1 MRPLCGTYIIVT
13 MASLVS
19 APAPHPRSS
28 RQISSCHTWMMTR
41 ARRIPHN
48 KLYLLHPISDTCA
61 QGYTHVILLFH
72 SRYSI
77 ILFYRNGI
85 ATFMASTWG
94 SCALSDLITDL
105 LFNSGYGVGY
115 VCSPLC
121 LVIFVALERTL
132 VCFSNYPVH
141 LISNSVRCVCLRQ
154 DQCTIACLRNYHNLI
169 GTATTQAATRRN
181 GERRQP

>member
-77 ILFYRNGI
+77 ILYWNVPC
-85 ATFMASTWG
+85 WG
-94 SCALSDLITDL
+94 HQLWDINC
-105 LFNSGYGVGY
+105 
-115 VCSPLC
+115 CM
-121 LVIFVALERTL
+121 
-132 VCFSNYPVH
+132 
-141 LISNSVRCVCLRQ
+141 CVCLCVCVSVS
-154 DQCTIACLRNYHNLI
+154 QCICLSADISLYCAKNDSTDYPEIVWVCWVWRCHECIKFWLRTN
-169 GTATTQAATRRN
+169 
-181 GERRQP
+181 